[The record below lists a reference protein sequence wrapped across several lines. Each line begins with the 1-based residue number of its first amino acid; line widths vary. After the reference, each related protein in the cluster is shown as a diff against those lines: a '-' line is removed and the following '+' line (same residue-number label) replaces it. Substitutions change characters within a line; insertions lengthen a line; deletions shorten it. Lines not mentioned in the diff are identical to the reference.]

1 VQAPLKSPG
10 ADTAAPSVQ
19 EVGYREIMSSKIKSL
34 LRSAARKAVDFGP
47 VKDHIDGLA
56 PATKTQT
63 KRSLIK
69 TGVERSRCQW
79 CKHFDLES
87 GQEAMKAN
95 AAFFQAA
102 QILTPDH
109 MEAVELRKRDEEG
122 RVVVETNTKTREK
135 LGHGKAH
142 TWKSYGACHRYEE
155 VRHEDDSCEEWS

>member
-1 VQAPLKSPG
+1 
-10 ADTAAPSVQ
+10 
-19 EVGYREIMSSKIKSL
+19 MSGKLKSL
-34 LRSAARKAVDFGP
+34 LQDAARKAMDFGP
-47 VKDHIDGLA
+47 VKDRIDNMA
-56 PATKTQT
+56 PASKAQT

-87 GQEAMKAN
+87 GQEAMRAN

-109 MEAVELRKRDEEG
+109 MESIERRKRDEHG
-122 RVVVETNTKTREK
+122 QVIVETNDATREK

-142 TWKSYGACHRYEE
+142 TWKSYGACHLYEE
-155 VRHEDDSCEEWS
+155 VRHEDDACEKWS